1 MPIFSG
7 ISVIVCTY
15 FSLQTLCLFHPGSR
29 SRREIPGPV
38 KNNQAGPETGI
49 LLVRSHLRLI
59 QTVIYNL
66 HMGQYHQGVHLEA
79 KYAPQMIF

>member
-1 MPIFSG
+1 MGRDSQEQEQE
-7 ISVIVCTY
+7 T
-15 FSLQTLCLFHPGSR
+15 
-29 SRREIPGPV
+29 GPV